1 MDRPEYLPTPEYEPS
16 PEELLGNTRAYC
28 YDNSF
33 VLPPPAPVTQ
43 EPPNDH
49 QLDRL

>member
-1 MDRPEYLPTPEYEPS
+1 MNPEYIFTSEYEPT

-33 VLPPPAPVTQ
+33 VPAPPPIEESADAHPL
-43 EPPNDH
+43 N
-49 QLDRL
+49 RL